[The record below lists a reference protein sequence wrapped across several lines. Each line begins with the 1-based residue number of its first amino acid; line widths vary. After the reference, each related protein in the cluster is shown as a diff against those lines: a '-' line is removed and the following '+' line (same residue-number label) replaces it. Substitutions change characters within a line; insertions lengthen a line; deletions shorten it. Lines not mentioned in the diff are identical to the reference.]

1 MGWFNKNSSQQID
14 GTVSGENNNANE
26 ATGSRDL
33 CLRGRCRHARTPD
46 DMRDCYQRGGCSSC
60 KKRPDYCAIAQQY
73 LPNDAIAATE
83 ARAAH
88 EP

>member
-1 MGWFNKNSSQQID
+1 MGWFSKTSSQQID

-26 ATGSRDL
+26 ATGSATYIF
-33 CLRGRCRHARTPD
+33 GAGAGGISAPD

-73 LPNDAIAATE
+73 LPNTAS
-83 ARAAH
+83 
-88 EP
+88 PY